1 MFFNRKDLRYQ
12 QKRMVERWMIRRHFN
27 GRDGHCMYNEK
38 PQTDATSGKNEPG
51 SMTKLVKSIEKI
63 FDKE

>member
-12 QKRMVERWMIRRHFN
+12 QKRMVERWMIRRHSN
-27 GRDGHCMYNEK
+27 GEMAIACTMKK
-38 PQTDATSGKNEPG
+38 PETDATSGKNEPG